1 MSDCAVGPDDT
12 LLDVKDIEWYEDA
25 DSLEPIKQAAT
36 SSFTTTA
43 SSSVPIHPFFR
54 HGPAPAVVVA
64 GVRHSGHATHP
75 SNRITDPD
83 NAESLSSNMT
93 HKCKH
98 SGSTAASHRLKHRA
112 AIDDG
117 GSTDSRENDNYEPDV
132 TEDAATMADGEASD
146 TEPEE
151 DPNLAYAST
160 KAMGDADR
168 EVGFLIFIN
177 MTEPL
182 ISFRP
187 PADILR

>member
-1 MSDCAVGPDDT
+1 M
-12 LLDVKDIEWYEDA
+12 
-25 DSLEPIKQAAT
+25 
-36 SSFTTTA
+36 
-43 SSSVPIHPFFR
+43 
-54 HGPAPAVVVA
+54 A
-64 GVRHSGHATHP
+64 GVCCSRHATRP

-83 NAESLSSNMT
+83 NVESLSSNTT
-93 HKCKH
+93 HKRKY
-98 SGSTAASHRLKHRA
+98 SGSTVASHCLKHRD

-117 GSTDSRENDNYEPDV
+117 GSTDGRENDNYEPDV
-132 TEDAATMADGEASD
+132 TEHSATMADGEASD

-151 DPNLAYAST
+151 DPNLAYAPT

-187 PADILR
+187 PADVLR